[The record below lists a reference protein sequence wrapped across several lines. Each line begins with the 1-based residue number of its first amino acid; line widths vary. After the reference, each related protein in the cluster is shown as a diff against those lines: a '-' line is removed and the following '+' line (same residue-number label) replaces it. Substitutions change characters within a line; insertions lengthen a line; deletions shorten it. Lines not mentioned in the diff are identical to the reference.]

1 MHTMVK
7 EVQQRNQLYPFF
19 FRTDQFRIL
28 VIGDNC
34 NALEKVNNL
43 LLHSPEAL
51 VRIVC
56 PHPTPEFEDLARLNP
71 KIELLEAEFNPEHL
85 HDIRLVI
92 SALSDVNL
100 SEEIGKMVR
109 KRGLLYNSDENPELC
124 DFHLGT
130 VVSRGQL
137 KIGISTNG
145 KSPTLAKRI
154 KEILNDSFTEE
165 TDEVLENLYSIE
177 EELKDNLGQKLR
189 TNAETSRRDDL
200 TITKEDKILR
210 RVKKASIYSLLV
222 IASMIVGH
230 LLLSYLPYN
239 DIRSLYND
247 IASNLDADFAKYV
260 MFGFIA
266 QMIDGALGMAYGVSV
281 TTFLLG
287 AGIPGITPAVAS
299 ASMHASEIFTTG
311 SSSLVYMRFRNI
323 NMKLFRA
330 LVWPGLIGTVVGVV
344 TVSFVSKEYF
354 SVIKP
359 IVAIYT
365 LSLGVIIIMRAFRK
379 PKKRKKVKNIYP
391 IAFSGGFLD
400 SVGGGGW
407 GPIVTSS
414 LLAGGRHLRYAVGS
428 AHLAKF
434 FVALVSTL
442 TFFFMI
448 GLSHWQ
454 IIFGLVIG
462 GMIAAPGSIYLSNK
476 IPIRK
481 GLVFVGILII
491 LISLR
496 TLFNT
501 FI

>member
-1 MHTMVK
+1 
-7 EVQQRNQLYPFF
+7 
-19 FRTDQFRIL
+19 
-28 VIGDNC
+28 
-34 NALEKVNNL
+34 
-43 LLHSPEAL
+43 
-51 VRIVC
+51 
-56 PHPTPEFEDLARLNP
+56 
-71 KIELLEAEFNPEHL
+71 
-85 HDIRLVI
+85 
-92 SALSDVNL
+92 
-100 SEEIGKMVR
+100 
-109 KRGLLYNSDENPELC
+109 
-124 DFHLGT
+124 
-130 VVSRGQL
+130 
-137 KIGISTNG
+137 
-145 KSPTLAKRI
+145 
-154 KEILNDSFTEE
+154 
-165 TDEVLENLYSIE
+165 
-177 EELKDNLGQKLR
+177 
-189 TNAETSRRDDL
+189 
-200 TITKEDKILR
+200 
-210 RVKKASIYSLLV
+210 
-222 IASMIVGH
+222 MIVGH